1 MYGTTDQPPL
11 RIVNVEW
18 NAFMLGFSA
27 KYPQLEAALRF
38 FTETFLQ
45 SPCDL
50 CRQLHAALDSLY
62 LEVCDILAET
72 PDSEIPE
79 RIIEC
84 LEQLAAFLFDTTTPT
99 PVNNAFITTY
109 GPSFFRD
116 FVSFIPSTEVYV
128 SKLGTTHCSTNVEKS
143 STFPRSLREL
153 GELLLRWCLYL
164 EEIVKNQSFFS
175 LPDSNIMQFWRLL
188 PFVHVPSQWQYGY
201 PLNSCPVI
209 QTVSLHQMA
218 PELYAKDHSSRF
230 FELIDEYGKSHYYSL
245 QLRHPLDVPLTLST
259 VTSQLFIQLSFFER
273 EGSLP
278 PMSLPLC
285 IPTMTPVHPCALLVE
300 TNLTMT
306 SLRGVVE
313 STFKN
318 QHVPFTQKLWNTIT
332 TTHHE
337 EVLSSMR
344 QIVPQDCL
352 KQFVLVL

>member
-38 FTETFLQ
+38 FTETLLQ

-72 PDSEIPE
+72 PDIEIPE

-245 QLRHPLDVPLTLST
+245 QLRHPLDVLLTLST

-273 EGSLP
+273 EGSVP